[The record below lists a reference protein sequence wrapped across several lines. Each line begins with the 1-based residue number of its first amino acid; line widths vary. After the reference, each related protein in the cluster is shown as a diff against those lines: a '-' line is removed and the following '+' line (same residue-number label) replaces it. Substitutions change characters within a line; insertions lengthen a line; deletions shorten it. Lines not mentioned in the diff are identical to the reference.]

1 MAFPPRPPL
10 MPGVPVPAMVGTQ
23 FTITTNLVR
32 IPAMTQ
38 SISSIP
44 TPLTNRPHIRTIAP
58 LPPRPPIS
66 ANAIINKPPTF
77 SQRIESIGP
86 AVTVFVG
93 NITERAP
100 DIMIRHILNACGPVL
115 SWKRVQGAS
124 GKLQG
129 FGFCEYGN
137 PDAALRAI
145 RILHG
150 YEIATNR
157 LVVKADSKTTEV
169 LDDYKEKRK
178 KAQNGNESSSPLQD
192 EKKDDEEEDPLAY
205 MDDAMKAEDRNCIER
220 IVLILSDH
228 KKDIVNYIPPQSKQ
242 DVRDKRMNKVQEK
255 LVALS
260 SGADIASIPSTL
272 NLDDMDDVEEGKR
285 ELISREIT
293 MFRETMKKQEE
304 EKERERKL
312 REKDRERD
320 KERSKERDR
329 DRDRDRD
336 RERDRDRDRDREK
349 ERDRREREER
359 RRKSRSTSRSAS
371 MARKNSRS
379 PSADTRY
386 SRKEKHH
393 SRSRSHSPSRKSEKE
408 LLRERERDAEE
419 KERKEQERKV
429 RKKEMQY
436 QERLKNWEAREHKK
450 QKELDRECEKEKL
463 REIEREKEA
472 RRLKEFLEDY
482 DDERDDHK
490 YYKGHAFQRKLI
502 EREHEKEMDTKDRV
516 KEREE
521 LEELKAKILSEGHE
535 NPEEAYEQARQ
546 EREEQYKPKLL
557 LKPPEKP
564 APVSEPTSR
573 PSSPQSQLPQ
583 IASPPQEPS
592 DTNNTKE
599 SESEGDDSPPHSDEQ
614 PVILPPDENSLS
626 RDAFS
631 SAETTPQAPK
641 RKKLD
646 VKDVFNQDDD
656 ETPAKKKK
664 LPLPGKEKSS
674 KEKGGEEKRKHI
686 KSLID
691 KIPTSKAELFAYPI
705 DASLVDR
712 GLMEKRIRPWINK
725 KIIEY
730 IGEPEPT
737 LVDFICTKVLVGS
750 EPQSLLNDVQMCNS
764 TFVFKFVKY

>member
-169 LDDYKEKRK
+169 LDEYKEKRK

-192 EKKDDEEEDPLAY
+192 EKKDEEEEDPLAY

-242 DVRDKRMNKVQEK
+242 D
-255 LVALS
+255 
-260 SGADIASIPSTL
+260 

-293 MFRETMKKQEE
+293 MFRETMKVNIICFWFQYLLNTFIHTHPTIYSTYSRLYYIYLCVRACVYT
-304 EKERERKL
+304 RERL
-312 REKDRERD
+312 
-320 KERSKERDR
+320 
-329 DRDRDRD
+329 
-336 RERDRDRDRDREK
+336 
-349 ERDRREREER
+349 
-359 RRKSRSTSRSAS
+359 
-371 MARKNSRS
+371 
-379 PSADTRY
+379 
-386 SRKEKHH
+386 
-393 SRSRSHSPSRKSEKE
+393 
-408 LLRERERDAEE
+408 
-419 KERKEQERKV
+419 
-429 RKKEMQY
+429 
-436 QERLKNWEAREHKK
+436 
-450 QKELDRECEKEKL
+450 
-463 REIEREKEA
+463 
-472 RRLKEFLEDY
+472 
-482 DDERDDHK
+482 
-490 YYKGHAFQRKLI
+490 
-502 EREHEKEMDTKDRV
+502 
-516 KEREE
+516 
-521 LEELKAKILSEGHE
+521 
-535 NPEEAYEQARQ
+535 
-546 EREEQYKPKLL
+546 
-557 LKPPEKP
+557 
-564 APVSEPTSR
+564 
-573 PSSPQSQLPQ
+573 
-583 IASPPQEPS
+583 
-592 DTNNTKE
+592 
-599 SESEGDDSPPHSDEQ
+599 
-614 PVILPPDENSLS
+614 
-626 RDAFS
+626 
-631 SAETTPQAPK
+631 
-641 RKKLD
+641 
-646 VKDVFNQDDD
+646 
-656 ETPAKKKK
+656 
-664 LPLPGKEKSS
+664 
-674 KEKGGEEKRKHI
+674 
-686 KSLID
+686 
-691 KIPTSKAELFAYPI
+691 
-705 DASLVDR
+705 
-712 GLMEKRIRPWINK
+712 
-725 KIIEY
+725 
-730 IGEPEPT
+730 
-737 LVDFICTKVLVGS
+737 
-750 EPQSLLNDVQMCNS
+750 
-764 TFVFKFVKY
+764 